1 MSGSLLIQEVILLDE
16 EALYNTIIY
25 DVRFEL
31 KRDKYQ
37 YVSADRFHEVLHEAL
52 TDTDLGYYV
61 AYATIVREIPDE
73 R

>member
-1 MSGSLLIQEVILLDE
+1 M
-16 EALYNTIIY
+16 
-25 DVRFEL
+25 

-37 YVSADRFHEVLHEAL
+37 YVSADRFNDVLHEAL
-52 TDTDLGYYV
+52 TDTDLGEYV

>member
-1 MSGSLLIQEVILLDE
+1 MSGSLPIREASLLDK

-37 YVSADRFHEVLHEAL
+37 YVSADRFNDVLHEAL
-52 TDTDLGYYV
+52 TDTDLGEYV